1 MGFREEVAAAVAVE
15 IHDHFSDGWDFCD
28 AVREET
34 HREESLAKTAEA
46 YLKEW
51 GMLQEGYTIE
61 DFRVLDR
68 REGRV

>member
-34 HREESLAKTAEA
+34 HNGESLTRTAEA

-51 GMLQEGYTIE
+51 GTLQDGYTIE

-68 REGRV
+68 REGRK